1 MTFGKIKIEK
11 NFTIEL
17 KESYVY
23 IHRRKT
29 NGEIFYVGKGRSRR
43 WGQSS
48 DRNYRWKNIANKH
61 GVFCDIVA
69 NSLTN
74 EEACTLEK
82 KLIALYGRLD
92 CDTGTLANL
101 TDGGEGVVGGRLSD
115 ETRAKLRAAQAR
127 IKARN
132 NCPLR
137 KKIIMDERICFYSTM
152 DVVRYLRETMLHA
165 QDTHVSQVA
174 NYKSMSYKG
183 SVFRWVT
190 TDPAEFYTKRKE
202 IEIAAKEKVKQA
214 TIRGHATRIKSKPAI
229 CMSNRISFPIMR
241 LACEYLVEVGKAKNT
256 ASAKATL
263 NAVLRGEIKT
273 AFGETWAKCNI
284 KPKPQP

>member
-1 MTFGKIKIEK
+1 MIIGKIKIEK
-11 NFTIEL
+11 NFTVEL

-61 GVFCDIVA
+61 GVFCEIVA

-74 EEACTLEK
+74 EEACILEK
-82 KLIALYGRLD
+82 KLITVYGRLD
-92 CDTGTLANL
+92 CKTGTLANM
-101 TDGGEGVVGGRLSD
+101 TDGGEGVVGGRISD
-115 ETRAKLRAAQAR
+115 ETRSKMRKAQAV

-152 DVVRYLRETMLHA
+152 DVVRFFRETMTYA
-165 QDTHVSQVA
+165 QDTHISQVA
-174 NYKSMSYKG
+174 NYKAMSYKG

-190 TDPAEFYTKRKE
+190 TDPVEFYAKRKE
-202 IEIAAKEKVKQA
+202 IETIAKEKVKQA
-214 TIRGHATRIKSKPAI
+214 ASRGQLTILKYKPAI
-229 CMSNRISFPIMR
+229 CMSNRVSFSVMR
-241 LACEYLVEVGKAKNT
+241 LACEYLVEVGKAKNI

-263 NAVLRGEIKT
+263 NAVLRGELKT
-273 AFGETWAKCNI
+273 AFGETWVKCNI
-284 KPKPQP
+284 KPKP

>member
-11 NFTIEL
+11 NFTVEL

-23 IHRRKT
+23 IHKRKT
-29 NGEIFYVGKGRSRR
+29 NGEIFYIGKGRLNR
-43 WGQSS
+43 WQKLG
-48 DRNYRWKNIANKH
+48 RNYRWVNIANKH
-61 GVFCDIVA
+61 GVVCEIIA

-74 EEACTLEK
+74 EEACLLEK
-82 KLIALYGRLD
+82 KLILAYGRLD
-92 CDTGTLANL
+92 LNTGTLANL
-101 TDGGEGVVGGRLSD
+101 TDGGEGVVGGRISD
-115 ETRAKLRAAQAR
+115 ETRARMCKAQAV

-152 DVVRYLRETMLHA
+152 DVVRYLKETMDYA

-190 TDPAEFYTKRKE
+190 TDPVEFYAKRE
-202 IEIAAKEKVKQA
+202 AIAAAAKEKVKQA
-214 TIRGHATRIKSKPAI
+214 ILKGQATRLNSKPAI
-229 CMSNRISFPIMR
+229 CMSNRISFPILR
-241 LACEYLVEVGKAKNT
+241 LACEYLVEIGKAKNV
-256 ASAKATL
+256 ASAKVTL
-263 NAVLRGEIKT
+263 NSVLRGNLKT
-273 AFGETWAKCNI
+273 AFGETWVKCNI
-284 KPKPQP
+284 KQA

>member
-11 NFTIEL
+11 NFTVEL
-17 KESYVY
+17 KECYVY
-23 IHRRKT
+23 VHMRKT
-29 NGEIFYVGKGRSRR
+29 NGEIFYVGKGVRDR
-43 WGQSS
+43 WRKL
-48 DRNYRWKNIANKH
+48 DRNYRWENIASKH
-61 GVFCDIVA
+61 GVICDIVA

-74 EEACTLEK
+74 EEACILEK
-82 KLIALYGRLD
+82 KLISLYGRLD
-92 CDTGTLANL
+92 CQTGTLANL

-152 DVVRYLRETMLHA
+152 DVVRYLSTELGFA
-165 QDTHVSQVA
+165 QSSPVSAVA
-174 NYKSMSYKG
+174 NYKAMSYKG

-190 TDPAEFYTKRKE
+190 TDPAEFYAKRKE
-202 IEIAAKEKVKQA
+202 IDFTAKENIKEA
-214 TIRGHATRIKSKPAI
+214 SIAGRATRIKYKPAI

-241 LACEYLVEVGKAKNT
+241 LACEYLVEIGKAKNT

-273 AFGETWAKCNI
+273 AFGETWVKCNI
-284 KPKPQP
+284 KPKP